1 MGGRG
6 GKLAVVLSVLVVV
19 LVAGFVVADRAS
31 ASAAEKMIADQTVKE
46 MSARGITSPER
57 PKAQVDG
64 FPFLGQVVRGVYH
77 KVTIDIQAPQTNDVK
92 LDRMELVAHDVHASL
107 STLRSGNGQVVAENV
122 TGTATLG
129 WPAVIA
135 LLEIAGLPGID
146 PSAVQVSVV
155 DNQLR
160 LRIPLTVI
168 GQNVTLT
175 AAGSIAVSAGKV
187 RVTVN
192 KVTPEGMNLP
202 PIVLGLLDQYQRRM
216 SVDIK
221 IPALPYKLTI
231 NKVVSNEHG
240 IVATASAANVV
251 LAG

>member
-1 MGGRG
+1 MGRG
-6 GKLAVVLSVLVVV
+6 GRIAVALSVLVVV

-31 ASAAEKMIADQTVKE
+31 ANAAEKMIADQSVKE
-46 MSARGITSPER
+46 MKARGITSPEK

-64 FPFLGQVVRGVYH
+64 FPFLGQVVRGVYD
-77 KVTIDIQAPQTNDVK
+77 KVTIDIKAPQVNDVN

-107 STLRSGNGQVVAENV
+107 STLRTGNGQVVAETV
-122 TGTATLG
+122 TGTATMS
-129 WPAVIA
+129 WQAVTS
-135 LLEIAGLPGID
+135 LLQVAGLPGLD

-160 LRIPLTVI
+160 LRIPLTVV

-187 RVTVN
+187 RLTVN
-192 KVTPEGMNLP
+192 KLTPEGSNLP
-202 PIVLGLLDQYQRRM
+202 PIVLGLLDQYQRRL

-221 IPALPYKLTI
+221 IPALPYKLTV
-231 NKVVSNEHG
+231 NKVTSNDHG